1 MGLKKWLQTHHH
13 HWVYQ
18 DVQPV
23 LIKGEEKKGMIRV
36 ERCFCGMYRQIEIY
50 PGMRPVI
57 RESIV
62 DGRKP
67 EPAKQDRAVEPGAGA
82 EERGEAMAGVSA
94 FQGARAC

>member
-62 DGRKP
+62 DGRKQ
-67 EPAKQDRAVEPGAGA
+67 EPAKQNPAAEPGAGA
-82 EERGEAMAGVSA
+82 EERGEAVAGVSA